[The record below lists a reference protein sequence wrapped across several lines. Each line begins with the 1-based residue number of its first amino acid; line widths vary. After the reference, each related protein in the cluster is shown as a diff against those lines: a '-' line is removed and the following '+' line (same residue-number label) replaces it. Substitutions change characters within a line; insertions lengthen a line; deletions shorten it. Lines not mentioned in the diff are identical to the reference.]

1 MSRSGPSDGDSAAV
15 PSGRAAAS
23 ASHDHDDHA
32 GHDYHDHDDHSG
44 HDHAGHDHHDHDDHS
59 GHDHAGHDHH
69 DHDDH
74 SGHDHHDH
82 AHDLREASRRTLII
96 SLGIILFFMVVE
108 IVGGILSGSLA
119 LLADAGHMATDA
131 GAIALAL
138 IAMWVANRP
147 SSVDR
152 TFGFARTEILA
163 AFVNILTL
171 WLISGWVI
179 WEAVHRIGGEP
190 EVEGVLMTAVGVVG
204 LIVNII
210 VAYILH
216 GSSEHSLNVQ
226 GAFLHV
232 LGDLLGSIAV
242 IVSGALV
249 MGFGWNLADPIVS
262 IIIGVFILFLSYR
275 PAMQIF
281 HVLIE
286 GVPPHIDLYALCHEI
301 EEIEGVTVIHDVHAW
316 TITSGYDSISAHIMV
331 DHEHPNRQ
339 SILDEAVVIARHRYN
354 LSHITFQVETSV
366 EGCTEDHHVG
376 HLEATSRAR

>member
-1 MSRSGPSDGDSAAV
+1 
-15 PSGRAAAS
+15 
-23 ASHDHDDHA
+23 
-32 GHDYHDHDDHSG
+32 
-44 HDHAGHDHHDHDDHS
+44 
-59 GHDHAGHDHH
+59 
-69 DHDDH
+69 
-74 SGHDHHDH
+74 
-82 AHDLREASRRTLII
+82 
-96 SLGIILFFMVVE
+96 MVVE
-108 IVGGILSGSLA
+108 IVGGVLSGSLA

-131 GAIALAL
+131 GAIGLAL
-138 IAMWVANRP
+138 LAMWIADRP

-163 AFVNILTL
+163 AFINILTL

-204 LIVNII
+204 LVVNIF

-242 IVSGALV
+242 IVSGVFVLA
-249 MGFGWNLADPIVS
+249 FGWNLADPIVS
-262 IIIGVFILFLSYR
+262 IVIGAFILLLSYR

-286 GVPPHIDLYALCHEI
+286 GVPAHIDLYALCHDI
-301 EEIEGVTVIHDVHAW
+301 EEIEGVIVIHDVHAW
-316 TITSGYDSISAHIMV
+316 TITSGYDSISAHIMI
-331 DHEHPNRQ
+331 DPEHPNSQ
-339 SILDEAVVIARHRYN
+339 SILDQAKVIARDKYH

-366 EGCTEDHHVG
+366 QGCSEDHHVG
-376 HLEATSRAR
+376 HLEATARAAVD